1 MADDRGQLLVPEA
14 GHHLGTVHGMALDE
28 IKLRVGEPG
37 WLIENLSWNA
47 ELADIM
53 DQRGSANCL
62 NLSSGETDPAGNAP
76 RVARHPIGMTS
87 GVTILGFQRRRQ
99 NPEEFLLAVS
109 RPFCRA
115 LTAGLHEA
123 EQVYGARQPS
133 LRAPAPQPFPDKQ
146 FAEQQ
151 IARSPAALSV
161 RASNPRQSGRERH
174 GEQKVVQGPIAPT
187 ECSSQTTRIG

>member
-1 MADDRGQLLVPEA
+1 MPDDRGQLLVPEA

-62 NLSSGETDPAGNAP
+62 NLSSGETDPAANAP
-76 RVARHPIGMTS
+76 RVAHHPIGMTS

-115 LTAGLHEA
+115 LTARLHEA
-123 EQVYGARQPS
+123 EQVYGACQPS

-151 IARSPAALSV
+151 ISRSLAALPV
-161 RASNPRQSGRERH
+161 RTSNPRQDRRECHRQH
-174 GEQKVVQGPIAPT
+174 KARPWPDRAIQAQQPNT
-187 ECSSQTTRIG
+187 